1 MHCAFWKEDR
11 LVIAI
16 VNNHGRWND
25 QLLKKP
31 RKLKITEALPIWVCL
46 TKEVRHAEE
55 AQKLAVSPL
64 PGLT

>member
-1 MHCAFWKEDR
+1 MISFKKK
-11 LVIAI
+11 
-16 VNNHGRWND
+16 
-25 QLLKKP
+25 KKP
-31 RKLKITEALPIWVCL
+31 RKLKITEALPIWVCS